1 MIELWER
8 AAALCETRHQIVM
21 ALLGR
26 ALAAPNPARARGIFA
41 AIDRIN
47 TIVDEIDKT
56 NPETV
61 SRVHDML
68 TGGLVQLQRGRLSEP
83 AGSARQPAT
92 AYIER

>member
-1 MIELWER
+1 MYELWEK

-21 ALLGR
+21 VLLDR
-26 ALAAPNPARARGIFA
+26 AFAEPNTARARDIFA

-56 NPETV
+56 NPETI

-68 TGGLVQLQRGRLSEP
+68 NGGLVQLQRGRRGETAVSSGHYAP
-83 AGSARQPAT
+83 

>member
-1 MIELWER
+1 MSELWEK

-21 ALLGR
+21 VLLDR
-26 ALAAPNPARARGIFA
+26 AFAEPNTARARGIFA

-56 NPETV
+56 NPETL

-83 AGSARQPAT
+83 AESARHQTT